1 MHILAAFVIVAC
13 LLAGFH
19 PIIPMRDNE
28 IYIDVGGSA
37 TDVGAAGTNVS
48 AAGTPVVIKN
58 QIMPLNELQFSYIT
72 KQAYDYSC
80 GSAALATLLNSY
92 LGENFSERQVIQGLM
107 EYGNKKKI
115 AERRAFSLLDMK
127 QFVQKLG
134 YDGNG
139 YKADMKDLTELD
151 VPCIIP
157 IEFLGYRHFTILRGF
172 HGNHIFLA
180 DPFRGNASYTIST
193 FEKMWYQNVIFIVDK
208 KNGPTISALKLTNKD
223 LLYID
228 ENTTLDILTD
238 YGPEI
243 PMPDEQKNNFTLPDE
258 YQKYD
263 RP

>member
-1 MHILAAFVIVAC
+1 MHILATFVIVAC
-13 LLAGFH
+13 ILAGFH
-19 PIIPMRDNE
+19 PIKPMQDDE
-28 IYIDVGGSA
+28 IYIDVGF
-37 TDVGAAGTNVS
+37 AGTGTSV
-48 AAGTPVVIKN
+48 AGTGMCTAGTPVFIK
-58 QIMPLNELQFSYIT
+58 QQVTPRNEIQFSNIT
-72 KQAYDYSC
+72 KQSFDFSC

-92 LGENFSERQVIQGLM
+92 LDENFTERQVIQGLM
-107 EYGNKKKI
+107 EYGSKQKI

-139 YKADMKDLTELD
+139 YKAELNDLIELD
-151 VPCIIP
+151 APCILP

-180 DPFRGNASYTIST
+180 DPFRGNTSYTVAT

-208 KNGPTISALKLTNKD
+208 KNARTISALKLTNED
-223 LLYID
+223 LRYIE

-238 YGPEI
+238 YGAEI
-243 PMPDEQKNNFTLPDE
+243 PSPDLRTNDFTLPDD
-258 YQKYD
+258 YNKYY